1 MNIFYRDKRP
11 INAARAHCDQHCV
24 KMILETAQL
33 LSTAHRELDGDEYA
47 DARGLYKSTH
57 KNHPSAIWVRE
68 GQENY
73 RWAYLLLVELCLEYG
88 HRYGKT
94 HKTERMGLLD
104 ALRVVPA
111 NISADTPF
119 TEPPQCFG
127 EGNDHLKG
135 DDTVEAYRRYYRS
148 KATTMKK
155 PPRWRH
161 TEPPLWWN
169 VSH

>member
-1 MNIFYRDKRP
+1 MNIFYLDKDP
-11 INAARAHCDQHCV
+11 TTAAMSHCDQHCV

-47 DARGLYKSTH
+47 NARGLYKATH

-68 GQENY
+68 SAANY
-73 RWAYLLLVELCLEYG
+73 EWAYSLLVELCNEYEY
-88 HRYGKT
+88 RYSKI
-94 HKTERMGLLD
+94 HKTELVGILE
-104 ALRVVPA
+104 ALKMLPTNIPA
-111 NISADTPF
+111 RIPF
-119 TEPPQCFG
+119 QDPPQCFG

-135 DDTVEAYRRYYRS
+135 DDTVEAYRRYYLS
-148 KATTMKK
+148 KANTMKK

-161 TEPPLWWN
+161 TEPPAWWN